1 MTLFDLGN
9 KQMQTFVSV
18 HLINQ
23 PTQPFSLPG
32 GLYAQNPASI
42 PVQDVQQDNEERYM
56 GDGAAK
62 DQQVNFQGYPQGY
75 SQGSLAGSN
84 FHDHVPVNSQPKP
97 VSQDIDERPS
107 TLSLT
112 LSVVSQNPQPTQDL
126 IYNYTYPQTLNYNYP
141 PAYNYTYP
149 TTYNYYGN
157 PHQRYEKVNL
167 LERTPLE
174 HSNLARAP
182 LSPGTK
188 RSFTGNISV
197 NANEN
202 LSGSHETYSNPT
214 ITPSNNPAFPCPKCS
229 KVFLKQYNLKSHMNS
244 HSTEKPFQCS
254 KCPKTFARSHDKKR
268 HELLHD
274 GVKNFKCEGYLRD
287 GATKWG
293 CKKKFARSDA
303 LSRHFRT
310 ETGWLCIRPLVEEAT
325 VTDGSNLSQFS
336 EKSYDFHHSKKME
349 HSHEKTHNHPQL
361 GEKLVHPEDKSQFT
375 ERVQEPAT
383 SEKNSE
389 VPLVPQINSQGDDE
403 YYKSIM
409 GHQTTY

>member
-1 MTLFDLGN
+1 MTFFDLGH
-9 KQMQTFVSV
+9 KQMQPVVSF
-18 HLINQ
+18 HLMKQYI
-23 PTQPFSLPG
+23 QPFSVPG
-32 GLYAQNPASI
+32 AFYAQTPASI

-62 DQQVNFQGYPQGY
+62 DQQI
-75 SQGSLAGSN
+75 N

-97 VSQDIDERPS
+97 VPQDIDERPS

-126 IYNYTYPQTLNYNYP
+126 IYNYTYPHTLNYNYP

-167 LERTPLE
+167 LERTSEE
-174 HSNLARAP
+174 HSNLGRAP
-182 LSPGTK
+182 LSPRTK
-188 RSFTGNISV
+188 RRSLTGNISV
-197 NANEN
+197 NPNEN
-202 LSGSHETYSNPT
+202 LAVSHETYSKPA
-214 ITPSNNPAFPCPKCS
+214 IPPSNNPAFPCPNCS
-229 KVFLKQYNLKSHMNS
+229 KVFLKQYNLKFHMNS

-268 HELLHD
+268 HELLHN

-287 GATKWG
+287 GVTKWG
-293 CKKKFARSDA
+293 CRKKFARSDA

-325 VTDGSNLSQFS
+325 VNDGSDHSQFS
-336 EKSYDFHHSKKME
+336 EKSYNFHHSKKME
-349 HSHEKTHNHPQL
+349 HSQEKIHNHPQL
-361 GEKLVHPEDKSQFT
+361 SETFVHPQDKSQFPV
-375 ERVQEPAT
+375 RVQEPAT
-383 SEKNSE
+383 TKKNSE
-389 VPLVPQINSQGDDE
+389 VPLVPQMNSQGDDE
-403 YYKSIM
+403 YYKSMM
-409 GHQTTY
+409 GLQTIY